1 MKLLS
6 LQLDTQF
13 NSLQPFGQQQFPYFE
28 EKRNIIEPICF
39 IGANGSGKSNLLELI
54 SEIFFYIE
62 REVRFDQKG
71 NRKVDRSYIL
81 EYLLFNEAGEST
93 KIKID
98 STNDGKWKM
107 LVQADEE
114 VWNDI
119 SNDYEEV
126 KKHLPEKIVGYTS
139 GLNETLSYRF
149 AQLNA
154 DYAALVRE
162 AGFKKDET
170 DIPDNRL
177 IFVDYD
183 SNASI
188 LVANYLL
195 KPKEDLDLFEA
206 NLRIK
211 GLEYFKIFLD
221 FEWSSRKFVELT
233 KEHKSIIEKFKSCS
247 TTYHIDTI
255 MKKGELI
262 YKTCIFEFVVN
273 DATKQAFKH
282 NFTEAYNLFMAFQK
296 LSLLNNLKLKKK
308 YRYVSGKGVDQMPPK
323 VGFEERIFRFDEI
336 QLRISSPEKVIPYIG
351 ISDGEHQFIEV
362 VGSIMLFTQ
371 RNVLFLYDE
380 PETHFNPQWRSKLV
394 SIINDTTKDRYQEMV
409 QTTHSPFVV
418 SDCKGYN
425 VFKFWREGDKVG
437 FSPIGIETFG
447 TSIVIILK
455 EVFGKNMLISELARQ
470 EINDALISDD
480 INQLQKVF
488 DELGESRD
496 RELILEK
503 INKKLSEKQ

>member
-13 NSLQPFGQQQFPYFE
+13 NSLQPFEAQQFPYFE
-28 EKRNIIEPICF
+28 EKKNIIEPICF

-54 SEIFFYIE
+54 SEIFFFIE
-62 REVRFDQKG
+62 KEVRFDQKR
-71 NRKVDRSYIL
+71 NRKVDRLYIL
-81 EYLLFNEAGEST
+81 EYLLFDKLGNPT

-98 STNDGKWKM
+98 STGDGKWKM
-107 LVQADEE
+107 LIEKDELWE
-114 VWNDI
+114 DI
-119 SNDYEEV
+119 SEDYDQI
-126 KKHLPEKIVGYTS
+126 KSHLPEKIVGYTS

-154 DYAALVRE
+154 EYAALVRE
-162 AGFKKDET
+162 AGLKKNEN
-170 DIPDNRL
+170 DILDNRL

-195 KPKEDLDLFEA
+195 KSKEDLELFES

-221 FEWSSRKFVELT
+221 FELSSGKYVELT
-233 KEHKSIIEKFKSCS
+233 REHKNIIEKFTACS
-247 TTYHIDTI
+247 TTNYVDAVR
-255 MKKGELI
+255 KKSEII

-282 NFTEAYNLFMAFQK
+282 NFQEAYELFMAFQK

-308 YRYVSGKGVDQMPPK
+308 YRYVGGKGVDQMSPK
-323 VGFEERIFRFDEI
+323 VGFEERIFRFDDI
-336 QLRISSPEKVIPYIG
+336 QLRIASPEKVIPYIG

-362 VGSIMLFTQ
+362 VGSILLFTQ

-380 PETHFNPQWRSKLV
+380 PETHFNPRWRSKLV
-394 SIINDTTKDRYQEMV
+394 SIINNTTKDRFQEMV

-425 VFKFWREGDKVG
+425 VFKFWRNEDNVG
-437 FSPIGIETFG
+437 FSPIGIETYG

-455 EVFGKNMLISELARQ
+455 EVFGKSMLISELARQ
-470 EINDALISDD
+470 DIDEALQSED
-480 INQLQKVF
+480 IHQLQKVF

-496 RELILEK
+496 RELLLEK
-503 INKKLSEKQ
+503 INKKLSEE